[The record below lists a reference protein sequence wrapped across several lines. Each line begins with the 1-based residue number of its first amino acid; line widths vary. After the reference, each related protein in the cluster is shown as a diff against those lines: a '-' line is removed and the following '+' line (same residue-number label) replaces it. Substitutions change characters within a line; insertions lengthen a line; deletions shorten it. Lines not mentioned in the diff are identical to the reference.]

1 MVVRVGGTSSASG
14 HVKVSA
20 RPSDLPR
27 FPGICRS
34 PVPPLEELDERARGK
49 KVRMLGVT
57 HSFTMCLR
65 VSVSCRRSYKVA
77 AQSVNFFVDSSC
89 RHRYEKATGLVWRR
103 LVLGSGCR

>member
-34 PVPPLEELDERARGK
+34 PVPPLEELDEQARGN
-49 KVRMLGVT
+49 KVRVLGMT
-57 HSFTMCLR
+57 HGFTMCLR
-65 VSVSCRRSYKVA
+65 VRMSCRRSY
-77 AQSVNFFVDSSC
+77 QSCSTVRQLFREQFLP
-89 RHRYEKATGLVWRR
+89 T
-103 LVLGSGCR
+103 

>member
-34 PVPPLEELDERARGK
+34 PVPPLEELEDRTRGK
-49 KVRMLGVT
+49 KVRMLGMI
-57 HSFTMCLR
+57 HSFTVGFEGQRELR
-65 VSVSCRRSYKVA
+65 KEPS
-77 AQSVNFFVDSSC
+77 QSQHGPSTFWWTVPADIDTKELPGWC
-89 RHRYEKATGLVWRR
+89 GEG
-103 LVLGSGCR
+103 